1 MTAKCSKMMMALLFA
16 ASTSIAL
23 SAKANNLL
31 PVPTPIVHSYMKDF
45 LVSESEAQKR
55 LEIMQMADEISN
67 KIIEQFGV
75 DMVAGVFFDHTPD
88 FKVVVRTTKQ
98 GQKSRDVL
106 SFVNQKYPNIPI
118 EVIPNSPRNFR
129 AIQNIITNQSKVL
142 DKKISGFQSL
152 GYDPSQDKLILSVYQ
167 PGAQARDLIDN
178 YKIGKISGMDVEILL
193 LDAPIGPAALM
204 GGARLE
210 SSTGRC
216 TSGFSVND
224 ANGQPGIVTAYHCT
238 NNGKSTQA
246 VLTDNAGVRHS
257 LTLQTPKASANHD
270 MAVYL
275 ATTGTPLQ
283 ATYDIYD
290 GLSPMPI
297 RSQGKR
303 SELKAGGT
311 YLCHSGVTTGFSCG
325 TVKAINQ
332 PLPAVYIHPETKQK
346 TQVCNTAQ
354 KQCNS
359 TFVTLTGPSL
369 KCAGG
374 DSGGPV
380 VNGTVAYG
388 ITSSC
393 NTTEITQGKPALM
406 YLSSLDF
413 ISELSVSIAT
423 TSTIK

>member
-224 ANGQPGIVTAYHCT
+224 ANGQPGIVT
-238 NNGKSTQA
+238 
-246 VLTDNAGVRHS
+246 V
-257 LTLQTPKASANHD
+257 
-270 MAVYL
+270 
-275 ATTGTPLQ
+275 
-283 ATYDIYD
+283 
-290 GLSPMPI
+290 
-297 RSQGKR
+297 
-303 SELKAGGT
+303 
-311 YLCHSGVTTGFSCG
+311 
-325 TVKAINQ
+325 
-332 PLPAVYIHPETKQK
+332 
-346 TQVCNTAQ
+346 
-354 KQCNS
+354 
-359 TFVTLTGPSL
+359 
-369 KCAGG
+369 
-374 DSGGPV
+374 
-380 VNGTVAYG
+380 
-388 ITSSC
+388 
-393 NTTEITQGKPALM
+393 
-406 YLSSLDF
+406 
-413 ISELSVSIAT
+413 
-423 TSTIK
+423 

>member
-1 MTAKCSKMMMALLFA
+1 
-16 ASTSIAL
+16 
-23 SAKANNLL
+23 
-31 PVPTPIVHSYMKDF
+31 
-45 LVSESEAQKR
+45 
-55 LEIMQMADEISN
+55 
-67 KIIEQFGV
+67 
-75 DMVAGVFFDHTPD
+75 
-88 FKVVVRTTKQ
+88 
-98 GQKSRDVL
+98 
-106 SFVNQKYPNIPI
+106 
-118 EVIPNSPRNFR
+118 
-129 AIQNIITNQSKVL
+129 
-142 DKKISGFQSL
+142 
-152 GYDPSQDKLILSVYQ
+152 
-167 PGAQARDLIDN
+167 
-178 YKIGKISGMDVEILL
+178 MDVEILL

-224 ANGQPGIVTAYHCT
+224 ANGQSGIVTAYHCT

-332 PLPAVYIHPETKQK
+332 PLSAAITHPTTKQK
-346 TQVCNTAQ
+346 VQVCNTTQA
-354 KQCNS
+354 QCNP
-359 TFVTLTGPSL
+359 TFVSITGPSL
-369 KCAGG
+369 KCLGG

-388 ITSSC
+388 IVSSC
-393 NTTEITQGKPALM
+393 NTTEIAQGKPALL

-423 TSTIK
+423 TSTTK